1 MRIFSKLLVIAM
13 VIWLL
18 SVVICSL
25 FGVSIQFPF
34 TLVEEGEIAYH
45 RLHTIRIALFVTVAY
60 YGLQY
65 VLDLS
70 KEVYPINFVKVYI
83 FNMCIVGLAVFYRQ
97 GVDREEYLVL
107 AFWLLFLAILNIATA
122 NRYLRLFKK
131 TLVKLIPKNKCN
143 QFNNITI

>member
-1 MRIFSKLLVIAM
+1 MRLFAKLLVTTM

-45 RLHTIRIALFVTVAY
+45 RLQTIRIALFLTVAY

-65 VLDLS
+65 VLGRT

-83 FNMCIVGLAVFYRQ
+83 FNMCIIGLALFYRL
-97 GVDREEYLVL
+97 GVDRDEYLIL
-107 AFWLLFLAILNIATA
+107 AFWLLFLAILNIATTS
-122 NRYLRLFKK
+122 RYRRLFKK
-131 TLVKLIPKNKCN
+131 K
-143 QFNNITI
+143 

>member
-1 MRIFSKLLVIAM
+1 MRLFAKLLVTAM

-45 RLHTIRIALFVTVAY
+45 RLQTIRIALFLTVAY

-70 KEVYPINFVKVYI
+70 KQVYPINFVKVYI
-83 FNMCIVGLAVFYRQ
+83 FNMCIVGLALFYRLD
-97 GVDREEYLVL
+97 VDREEYLIL
-107 AFWLLFLAILNIATA
+107 AFWLLFLAILNIATT
-122 NRYLRLFKK
+122 NRYRRLFKK
-131 TLVKLIPKNKCN
+131 K
-143 QFNNITI
+143 

>member
-1 MRIFSKLLVIAM
+1 MRLFSKLLVTAM

-34 TLVEEGEIAYH
+34 TLVEEGKIAYH
-45 RLHTIRIALFVTVAY
+45 RLQTIRIALFLTVAY

-65 VLDLS
+65 VLGRT

-83 FNMCIVGLAVFYRQ
+83 FNMCIIGLALFYRL
-97 GVDREEYLVL
+97 GVDREEYLIL
-107 AFWLLFLAILNIATA
+107 AFWLLFLAILNIATT
-122 NRYLRLFKK
+122 NRYRRLFKK
-131 TLVKLIPKNKCN
+131 K
-143 QFNNITI
+143 